1 MAICLSYVRFLLVKI
16 GKQSSWDE
24 EANMQVEVRIYES
37 HHGDVLWVDKR
48 SGNVHGFDE
57 PCVQGLAVSVR
68 DRIFNDILICSSLGK
83 SMNITRDWCY
93 NGCGNTVC
101 TPSLASVSFGYRR
114 LLSSG
119 M

>member
-1 MAICLSYVRFLLVKI
+1 MAICLSYVRFLFVKI
-16 GKQSSWDE
+16 GKQRSWDE
-24 EANMQVEVRIYES
+24 EANMQVEVRIYVS
-37 HHGDVLWVDKR
+37 RHGDVLWLDKR
-48 SGNVHGFDE
+48 TGDVRGFDE

-68 DRIFNDILICSSLGK
+68 DRICNDILIYSSLEK
-83 SMNITRDWCY
+83 STNITRDWCY

-101 TPSLASVSFGYRR
+101 MSSLASVSFEYRR

>member
-1 MAICLSYVRFLLVKI
+1 
-16 GKQSSWDE
+16 
-24 EANMQVEVRIYES
+24 MQVEVRIYVS

-68 DRIFNDILICSSLGK
+68 DCNFNYILIYSSLGK
-83 SMNITRDWCY
+83 STNITRDWCY

-101 TPSLASVSFGYRR
+101 TPSLASVSFEYRR
-114 LLSSG
+114 LLSSACNG
-119 M
+119 ERWYFGEFG